1 MMKKAMITF
10 LFCAAML
17 QGQAFPFQPV
27 GIQVVLQV
35 EMIGINPGS
44 DGHQFPKSP
53 GEPPVVYLDAP
64 TLYIC
69 SEHEGYTLTVK
80 DSDETVVFSTYIPE
94 GTYTAVLPLTL
105 SGDYILQLS
114 DDTYVYEG
122 EIEL

>member
-1 MMKKAMITF
+1 MSVMLSLF
-10 LFCAAML
+10 LGTGIALSDPIYPGTPINFTVSL
-17 QGQAFPFQPV
+17 IIGGPV
-27 GIQVVLQV
+27 DDIR
-35 EMIGINPGS
+35 PR
-44 DGHQFPKSP
+44 PKSP

-94 GTYTAVLPLTL
+94 GTYTAVLPSTL
-105 SGDYILQLS
+105 SGNYILQLS

>member
-1 MMKKAMITF
+1 MKKALLTLMM
-10 LFCAAML
+10 CVAAHFANA
-17 QGQAFPFQPV
+17 QTVFFPETSIRIYLNVSIIPPV
-27 GIQVVLQV
+27 LT
-35 EMIGINPGS
+35 NPS
-44 DGHQFPKSP
+44 HPKSP

-94 GTYTAVLPLTL
+94 GTYTAVLPSTL
-105 SGDYILQLS
+105 SDNYILQLS